1 MCLLNIFIMISHM
14 LIDNQIKSYAVR
26 DVFIVPHDEA
36 DRAVN

>member
-1 MCLLNIFIMISHM
+1 M

-36 DRAVN
+36 DRAVKRKNKARIR